1 MKKIFK
7 ILIQRR
13 RKKFLV
19 PTKRIQELNTKME
32 IKQKY

>member
-7 ILIQRR
+7 ILIQR